1 MTFFFLA
8 LRNIARNKKNSAI
21 IALLI
26 AVITFLFFI
35 GNSLIGRAD
44 RSIREAYI
52 ESLTGDVVIQKA
64 GDVSMN
70 LFGANT
76 PIIDSYFTIPVLPAH
91 DAVMELVSA
100 EEGIAGITSQ
110 VSGRAYL
117 DMLEVREPVLL
128 CGIDAATYF
137 PLFPG
142 IRLEE
147 GRFLRAGE
155 YGAMITQTRAERI
168 KQQSGQYPAIG
179 TPMLFTSGGSAGFKI
194 REVPL
199 AGIFSYQNPGQIMNE
214 LVIIDPQTVRVLN
227 SIQVAGSADVQ
238 VGEEAVRLLA
248 ADLDDLFAET
258 DSASAGG
265 TEDAGFSADML
276 QSYLRESASEEPDE
290 YLTGGDWNFIIIRL
304 EDGRSS
310 PAFISS
316 LNEKLA
322 AYGLVAVDWRIAAG
336 VSAILMVLIRML
348 FNGGVFL
355 VSVAGIITAI
365 NMLLIAVFRRTR
377 EIGTLRAIGAS
388 DAYIRLL
395 ILGEN
400 FLIALAAGCAGVLG
414 GLWFLQAVNRMEIVI
429 SNELIASMLGGA
441 VLRVGFL
448 PHVAVLSFVVALIL
462 GIAASVYPVET
473 AVRIEPMAAVR
484 RG

>member
-1 MTFFFLA
+1 MFFFLA

-64 GDVSMN
+64 ADVSMN

-91 DAVMELVSA
+91 DEVMGLVSA
-100 EEGIAGITSQ
+100 KEGIAGITSQ

-128 CGIDAATYF
+128 CGVDAASYF

-142 IRLEE
+142 ISLEE
-147 GRFLRAGE
+147 GRFLRSGE
-155 YGAMITQTRAERI
+155 YGAMITLARAERI
-168 KQQSGQYPAIG
+168 RQQSGRYPAIG

-194 REVPL
+194 REIPL
-199 AGIFSYQNPGQIMNE
+199 VGIFSYQNPGQLMNE
-214 LVIIDPQTVRVLN
+214 IVIIDPQTVRVLN
-227 SIQVAGSADVQ
+227 SIQVAGSADVE
-238 VGEEAVRLLA
+238 VGEDALRLLA
-248 ADLDDLFAET
+248 ADLDDLFEET
-258 DSASAGG
+258 VFDSAPGA
-265 TEDAGFSADML
+265 EEGFSADML
-276 QSYLRESASEEPDE
+276 QSYLSESASEGPEED
-290 YLTGGDWNFIIIRL
+290 LAGGDWNFIIIRL
-304 EDGRSS
+304 KDGLSS
-310 PAFISS
+310 AAFIAS

-322 AYGLVAVDWRIAAG
+322 AYGLVAVNWRIAAG
-336 VSAILMVLIRML
+336 GSAILMVLIRML

-365 NMLLIAVFRRTR
+365 NILLIAVFRRTR

-414 GLWFLQAVNRMEIVI
+414 GFWFLWAVNRMGIVI

-448 PHVAVLSFVVALIL
+448 PHVAILSFAAALIL
-462 GIAASVYPVET
+462 GIAASVYPVEI
-473 AVRIEPMAAVR
+473 AVRIEPVAAVR